1 MAIDDDMEVA
11 FAEEKDVI
19 NSFKDRMEAVNMFF
33 SERNIDQKSRLMPV
47 NVEGMIECGAI
58 NTFLQDSFGIT
69 DPIISKVCKEELSK
83 TISLEGKGRDEV
95 IKLFHAIE
103 PTMNQPQIEEVL
115 RKMSGGGVR

>member
-1 MAIDDDMEVA
+1 
-11 FAEEKDVI
+11 
-19 NSFKDRMEAVNMFF
+19 
-33 SERNIDQKSRLMPV
+33 MPV
-47 NVEGMIECGAI
+47 NVEGMIECSAI
-58 NTFLQDSFGIT
+58 NTFLLDSFGIT
-69 DPIISKVCKEELSK
+69 DPIISKVCKEELAK